1 MKKGLFFGMIVL
13 GLSVATASGQDLGG
27 GGRLIPAKTTP
38 TTSSST
44 GSALDWKVEKKDNS
58 PLIPQK
64 QPSLT
69 PQKEKFV
76 NPNVQ
81 YNTTT
86 KVIESSVANKDGKKD
101 LGQIKTNQS
110 VVILRYR
117 DYAAVD
123 GDIVKVSR
131 NGETIAKHVTLDGGY
146 NGVEIKLDIG
156 FNYIDFKVMSSGSDG
171 PATAEYEIVDL
182 QGNVIAHASW
192 GMEEYETGSLVIN
205 RY

>member
-1 MKKGLFFGMIVL
+1 MKTNVYFWML
-13 GLSVATASGQDLGG
+13 LSCLAVTASAQDLGG
-27 GGRLIPAKTTP
+27 GGRLLPAKTTP
-38 TTSSST
+38 SS
-44 GSALDWKVEKKDNS
+44 GSSLGSSLDWKVEKKDNS
-58 PLIPQK
+58 PLIPQS

-69 PQKEKFV
+69 PTQEKFV

-81 YNTTT
+81 YNATT
-86 KVIESSVANKDGKKD
+86 KVIENSMANKDGKKD

-117 DYAAVD
+117 DYGAVD

-131 NGETIAKHVTLDGGY
+131 NGEIIAKHVTLDGGY

-156 FNYIDFKVMSSGSDG
+156 FNYLDFKVMSSGTDG

-182 QGNVIAHASW
+182 QGNVLAHASW
-192 GMEEYETGSLVIN
+192 GMEEYETGSLIIQRN
-205 RY
+205 

>member
-1 MKKGLFFGMIVL
+1 MKKGLFLGMGMV
-13 GLSVATASGQDLGG
+13 GLWVATASGQDLGG

-86 KVIESSVANKDGKKD
+86 KVIESSMANKDGKKD

-131 NGETIAKHVTLDGGY
+131 NGEIIAKHIMLDGGY

-192 GMEEYETGSLVIN
+192 GMEEYETGSLIIN